1 MAKKKALDEKMIKR
15 QIEKQAEKLEAE
27 HGLERLRQMYQ
38 HMTGKATRARSKA
51 KLAAQIAVFL
61 VTGDG
66 PTAQAQEPAEPEE
79 PLQAQAPATVG
90 PDVAGEAAAQDQAA
104 QQKLEQAAQR
114 ILARVQQTW
123 EHLDKLAETKKNQLA
138 EFKETISRSR
148 GEITDVLKEDQLSPD
163 QKLIRLEGHWR
174 VVVST
179 EAKATETR
187 RDFNERIKAARQTMR
202 HEMDNTK
209 QLQLFG

>member
-1 MAKKKALDEKMIKR
+1 MAKGKAVPDEKMIKR
-15 QIEKQAEKLEAE
+15 QIQKQAEKLEAE
-27 HGLERLRQMYQ
+27 HGIERLRQMYQ
-38 HMTGKATRARSKA
+38 HMTGKATRARDKA

-66 PTAQAQEPAEPEE
+66 PTAQAQEPEE

-90 PDVAGEAAAQDQAA
+90 PDVGGEVAARDQAA
-104 QQKLEQAAQR
+104 QQKLEAAAQR
-114 ILARVQQTW
+114 ILARVKQTW
-123 EHLDKLAETKKNQLA
+123 EHLDALAEQKKTQLA
-138 EFKETISRSR
+138 EFKETISKSR
-148 GEITDVLKEDQLSPD
+148 GEITDVLKEDQLTPD

-174 VVVST
+174 VVVNT
-179 EAKATETR
+179 EAKATEAR

-209 QLQLFG
+209 QLQLF